1 MFRVSLTRFHH
12 RYQGFIQ
19 DFLLGGGRSNC
30 KGSASGEVIVK
41 VVLACV
47 STATHMSACEQP
59 RVIWGHVPK

>member
-1 MFRVSLTRFHH
+1 MKELRSEVTVKELCSEVMAGFHT
-12 RYQGFIQ
+12 GF
-19 DFLLGGGRSNC
+19 FAGG
-30 KGSASGEVIVK
+30 GEVIVK